1 MSKFGNTTDNF
12 HPLKHP
18 TWRLPPTHKS
28 LHASGRVV
36 GETSGNDDFIRKKYS
51 EFFLFVLFLFMFF
64 LFLFRTSRF
73 LLLTKTF
80 DKSGAS
86 AKDANFLTLSFLRKY

>member
-1 MSKFGNTTDNF
+1 MTKFRNTMDNF

-36 GETSGNDDFIRKKYS
+36 GETSGNDDFVQKKS
-51 EFFLFVLFLFMFF
+51 PAFF
-64 LFLFRTSRF
+64 RF
-73 LLLTKTF
+73 LSFLDMEISLAKTF
-80 DKSGAS
+80 GKSSAS
-86 AKDANFLTLSFLRKY
+86 AKDANFLTLPFFRKG